1 MKVTVVTAVLNDAGH
16 IEQTILS
23 VISQTDIEIEYII
36 VDGGSKDGTLELI
49 GKYKDK
55 ISLLISE
62 PDRGVYDAMNKGIKY
77 STGDFVYFL
86 NSGDVLLNPSILSK
100 IKLEE
105 LKERNAIIYGN
116 VVVAYGNIEALE
128 KPRPFFNSKMKFKGI
143 GICHQSMFFPGELI
157 RNEKYDLSYNI
168 AADYDL
174 AYRLWR
180 KGTVFLYKDITI
192 AKYDWG
198 KGISSNPYKL
208 LDVYRENARVCH
220 QQLNPLY
227 WAKMVLEYIRLQKK
241 LANLKNSY

>member
-105 LKERNAIIYGN
+105 LKEKNAIIYGN
-116 VVVAYGNIEALE
+116 VIVAYGNIEALE

-180 KGTVFLYKDITI
+180 KGTEFLYKDITI

-241 LANLKNSY
+241 LANLKNS

>member
-100 IKLEE
+100 IKFEDVNV
-105 LKERNAIIYGN
+105 RNTIIYGN

-227 WAKMVLEYIRLQKK
+227 WAKMILEYIRLQKK
-241 LANLKNSY
+241 LANLKNS

>member
-100 IKLEE
+100 IKFEDVNV
-105 LKERNAIIYGN
+105 RNTIIYGN

-143 GICHQSMFFPGELI
+143 GICHQSMFFPGKLI

-180 KGTVFLYKDITI
+180 KGTEFLYRDITI

-241 LANLKNSY
+241 LANLKNS

>member
-62 PDRGVYDAMNKGIKY
+62 SDRGVYDAMNKGIKH
-77 STGDFVYFL
+77 SSGDFVYFL
-86 NSGDVLLNPSILSK
+86 NSGDVLLNSSILSK
-100 IKLEE
+100 IKFEDVNV
-105 LKERNAIIYGN
+105 RNTIIYGN

-241 LANLKNSY
+241 LANLKNS

>member
-143 GICHQSMFFPGELI
+143 GICHQSMFFPGKLI

-180 KGTVFLYKDITI
+180 KGTEFLYRDITI

-241 LANLKNSY
+241 LANLKNS

>member
-105 LKERNAIIYGN
+105 LKEKNAIIYGN
-116 VVVAYGNIEALE
+116 VIVAYGNIEALE

-143 GICHQSMFFPGELI
+143 GICHQSMFFPGKLI

-241 LANLKNSY
+241 LANLKNA

>member
-100 IKLEE
+100 IKFEDVNV
-105 LKERNAIIYGN
+105 RNTIIYGN
-116 VVVAYGNIEALE
+116 VIVAYGNIEALE
-128 KPRPFFNSKMKFKGI
+128 KPRPFFKSKMKFKGI

-180 KGTVFLYKDITI
+180 KGTEFLYKDITI

-241 LANLKNSY
+241 LANLKNS

>member
-62 PDRGVYDAMNKGIKY
+62 PDRGVYDAMNKGIEH

-100 IKLEE
+100 IKFEDV
-105 LKERNAIIYGN
+105 NVQNTIIYGN

-157 RNEKYDLSYNI
+157 RNEKYDLSYKI

-174 AYRLWR
+174 VYRLWR
-180 KGTVFLYKDITI
+180 KGTEFLYRDITI

-227 WAKMVLEYIRLQKK
+227 WAKMILEYIRLQKK
-241 LANLKNSY
+241 LANLKNS

>member
-16 IEQTILS
+16 IDQTILS

-55 ISLLISE
+55 ISLFISE

-100 IKLEE
+100 IKFEDVNV
-105 LKERNAIIYGN
+105 RNTILYGN
-116 VVVAYGNIEALE
+116 VIVAYGNIEALE

-241 LANLKNSY
+241 LANLKNS

>member
-77 STGDFVYFL
+77 STGDFVYFI

-100 IKLEE
+100 IKFEDVNV
-105 LKERNAIIYGN
+105 RNTIIYGN
-116 VVVAYGNIEALE
+116 VVVAYGNIEALG

-241 LANLKNSY
+241 LANLRNS

>member
-77 STGDFVYFL
+77 STGDFVYFI

-105 LKERNAIIYGN
+105 LKEKNAIIYGN
-116 VVVAYGNIEALE
+116 VIVAYGNIEALE

-241 LANLKNSY
+241 LANLRNS

>member
-128 KPRPFFNSKMKFKGI
+128 KPRPFFNSKIKFKGI

-174 AYRLWR
+174 VYRLWR
-180 KGTVFLYKDITI
+180 KGTEFLYRDITI

-241 LANLKNSY
+241 LANLKNS

>member
-143 GICHQSMFFPGELI
+143 GICHQSMFFPGEPI

-241 LANLKNSY
+241 LANLKNS

>member
-157 RNEKYDLSYNI
+157 RNEKYDLSYKI

-174 AYRLWR
+174 VYRLWR
-180 KGTVFLYKDITI
+180 KGTEFLYRDITI

-241 LANLKNSY
+241 LANLKNS

>member
-180 KGTVFLYKDITI
+180 KGTVFPYQDITI

-227 WAKMVLEYIRLQKK
+227 WAKMILEYIRLQKK
-241 LANLKNSY
+241 LANLKNS

>member
-100 IKLEE
+100 IKFEDVNV
-105 LKERNAIIYGN
+105 RNAIIYGN
-116 VVVAYGNIEALE
+116 VIVAYGNIEALE

-241 LANLKNSY
+241 LANLKNS

>member
-62 PDRGVYDAMNKGIKY
+62 SDRGVYDAMNKGIKY

-105 LKERNAIIYGN
+105 LKEKNAIIYGN
-116 VVVAYGNIEALE
+116 VIVAYGNIEALE

-157 RNEKYDLSYNI
+157 RNEKYDLSYKI

-174 AYRLWR
+174 VYRLWR
-180 KGTVFLYKDITI
+180 KGTEFLYRDITI

-241 LANLKNSY
+241 LANLKNS

>member
-157 RNEKYDLSYNI
+157 RNEKYDLSYKI

-174 AYRLWR
+174 VYRLWR
-180 KGTVFLYKDITI
+180 KGTEFLYRDITI

-227 WAKMVLEYIRLQKK
+227 WAKMIL
-241 LANLKNSY
+241 

>member
-105 LKERNAIIYGN
+105 IKERNAIIYGN

-143 GICHQSMFFPGELI
+143 GICHQSIFFPGKLI
-157 RNEKYDLSYNI
+157 RNEKYDLSYKI

-174 AYRLWR
+174 VYRLWR
-180 KGTVFLYKDITI
+180 KGTEFLYRDLTI

-227 WAKMVLEYIRLQKK
+227 WAKMILEYIRLQKK
-241 LANLKNSY
+241 LANLKNS

>member
-62 PDRGVYDAMNKGIKY
+62 SDRGVYDAMNKGIEH
-77 STGDFVYFL
+77 SSGDFVYFL

-100 IKLEE
+100 IKFEDVNV
-105 LKERNAIIYGN
+105 RNTIIYGN

-157 RNEKYDLSYNI
+157 RNEKYDLSYKI

-174 AYRLWR
+174 VYRLWR
-180 KGTVFLYKDITI
+180 KGTEFLYRDITI

-227 WAKMVLEYIRLQKK
+227 WAKMILEYIRLQKK
-241 LANLKNSY
+241 LANLKNS

>member
-62 PDRGVYDAMNKGIKY
+62 PDRGVYDAMNKGIEH
-77 STGDFVYFL
+77 SSGDFVYFL

-100 IKLEE
+100 IKFEDV
-105 LKERNAIIYGN
+105 NVQNTIIYGN

-157 RNEKYDLSYNI
+157 RNEKYDLSYKI

-174 AYRLWR
+174 VYRLWR
-180 KGTVFLYKDITI
+180 KGTEFLYRDITI

-198 KGISSNPYKL
+198 KGIS
-208 LDVYRENARVCH
+208 
-220 QQLNPLY
+220 
-227 WAKMVLEYIRLQKK
+227 
-241 LANLKNSY
+241 

>member
-100 IKLEE
+100 IKFEDVNV
-105 LKERNAIIYGN
+105 RNTIIYGN
-116 VVVAYGNIEALE
+116 VIVAYGNIEALE
-128 KPRPFFNSKMKFKGI
+128 KPRPFFKSKMKFKGI

-227 WAKMVLEYIRLQKK
+227 WAKMILEYIRLQKK
-241 LANLKNSY
+241 LANLKNS

>member
-55 ISLLISE
+55 ISLFISE

-100 IKLEE
+100 IKFEDVNV
-105 LKERNAIIYGN
+105 RNTIIYGN

-157 RNEKYDLSYNI
+157 RNEKYDLSYKI

-174 AYRLWR
+174 VYRLWR
-180 KGTVFLYKDITI
+180 KGTEFLYRDITI

-227 WAKMVLEYIRLQKK
+227 WAKMILEYIRLQKK
-241 LANLKNSY
+241 LANLKKS

>member
-55 ISLLISE
+55 ISLFISE

-180 KGTVFLYKDITI
+180 KGTEFLYKDITI

-241 LANLKNSY
+241 LANLKNS

>member
-116 VVVAYGNIEALE
+116 VIVAYGNIEALE

-208 LDVYRENARVCH
+208 LDVYRENAQVCH

-241 LANLKNSY
+241 LANLKNS

>member
-62 PDRGVYDAMNKGIKY
+62 SDRGVYDAMNKGIKY

-86 NSGDVLLNPSILSK
+86 NSGDVLLNSSILSK
-100 IKLEE
+100 IKFEDVNV
-105 LKERNAIIYGN
+105 RNTIIYGN

-157 RNEKYDLSYNI
+157 RNEKYDLSYKI

-174 AYRLWR
+174 VYRLWR
-180 KGTVFLYKDITI
+180 KGTEFLYRDITI

-227 WAKMVLEYIRLQKK
+227 WAKMILEYIRLQKK
-241 LANLKNSY
+241 LANLKNS

>member
-62 PDRGVYDAMNKGIKY
+62 SDRGVYDAMNKGIKH
-77 STGDFVYFL
+77 SSGDFVYFL

-180 KGTVFLYKDITI
+180 KGTEFLYKDITI

-241 LANLKNSY
+241 LANLKNS

>member
-62 PDRGVYDAMNKGIKY
+62 SDRGVYDAMNKGIKY

-157 RNEKYDLSYNI
+157 RNEKYDLSYKI

-174 AYRLWR
+174 VYRLWR
-180 KGTVFLYKDITI
+180 KGTEFLYRDITI

-227 WAKMVLEYIRLQKK
+227 WAKMILEYIRLQKK
-241 LANLKNSY
+241 LANLKNS

>member
-100 IKLEE
+100 IKFEDVNV
-105 LKERNAIIYGN
+105 RNTIIYGN

-180 KGTVFLYKDITI
+180 KGTEFLYKDITI

-241 LANLKNSY
+241 LANLKNS

>member
-143 GICHQSMFFPGELI
+143 GICHQSMFFPGKLI

-180 KGTVFLYKDITI
+180 KGTEFLYKDITI

-227 WAKMVLEYIRLQKK
+227 WAKMILEYIRLQKK
-241 LANLKNSY
+241 LANLKNS

>member
-23 VISQTDIEIEYII
+23 VISQTNIEIEYII

-105 LKERNAIIYGN
+105 LKEKNAIIYGN

-143 GICHQSMFFPGELI
+143 GICHQSMFFPGKLI

-180 KGTVFLYKDITI
+180 KGTEFLYKDITI

-241 LANLKNSY
+241 LANLKNS

>member
-1 MKVTVVTAVLNDAGH
+1 MIHSIDYVINELSQGITLKAG
-16 IEQTILS
+16 S
-23 VISQTDIEIEYII
+23 II
-36 VDGGSKDGTLELI
+36 ATGT
-49 GKYKDK
+49 
-55 ISLLISE
+55 
-62 PDRGVYDAMNKGIKY
+62 PAGVGMG
-77 STGDFVYFL
+77 FQPPRFL

-143 GICHQSMFFPGELI
+143 GICHQSMFFPGKLI

-180 KGTVFLYKDITI
+180 KGTEFLYKDITI

-241 LANLKNSY
+241 LANLKNS

>member
-105 LKERNAIIYGN
+105 LKEKNAIIYGN
-116 VVVAYGNIEALE
+116 VIVAYGNIEALE

-227 WAKMVLEYIRLQKK
+227 WAKMILEYIRLQKK
-241 LANLKNSY
+241 LANLKNS

>member
-77 STGDFVYFL
+77 STGDYVYFL

-143 GICHQSMFFPGELI
+143 GICHQSMFFPGKLI

-180 KGTVFLYKDITI
+180 KGTEFLYKDITI

-241 LANLKNSY
+241 LANLKNS

>member
-36 VDGGSKDGTLELI
+36 VDGRSKDGTLELI

-105 LKERNAIIYGN
+105 LKEKNAIIYGN
-116 VVVAYGNIEALE
+116 VIVAYGNIEALE

-143 GICHQSMFFPGELI
+143 GICHQSMFFPGKLI

-241 LANLKNSY
+241 LANLKNS

>member
-77 STGDFVYFL
+77 STGDFVYFI

-143 GICHQSMFFPGELI
+143 GICHQSMFFPGKLI

-180 KGTVFLYKDITI
+180 KGTEFLYKDITI

-241 LANLKNSY
+241 LANLKNS

>member
-105 LKERNAIIYGN
+105 LKEKNAIIYGN
-116 VVVAYGNIEALE
+116 VIVAYGNIEALE

-241 LANLKNSY
+241 LANLKNS

>member
-55 ISLLISE
+55 ISLLINE

-241 LANLKNSY
+241 LANLKNS

>member
-77 STGDFVYFL
+77 STGDFVYFI

-105 LKERNAIIYGN
+105 LKEKNAIIYGN
-116 VVVAYGNIEALE
+116 VIVAYGNIEALE

-143 GICHQSMFFPGELI
+143 GICHQSMFFPGKLI

-241 LANLKNSY
+241 LANLKNS

>member
-23 VISQTDIEIEYII
+23 VISQTNIEIEYII

-55 ISLLISE
+55 ISLFISE

-180 KGTVFLYKDITI
+180 KGTEFLYRDITI

-241 LANLKNSY
+241 LANLKNS